1 MRKPIRCTAVITL
14 FILSLTAC
22 ANEWIKSN
30 QNIEVSSSQWVQKI
44 LAGMTLEQKIGQMIG
59 LRYTGRFFNQDSE
72 SFAELKSW
80 ICGFHIGGF
89 IQVRG
94 GVYETAALTNT
105 LQKMADIP
113 LLIAADLERGLGN
126 QLEGATLFPPFMSLG
141 AAGSEEFAYAMGRI
155 TAVEARAVGIHMTY
169 APVVDVNNNP
179 DNPIINVRSF
189 GEDPQTVGRLAAA
202 FIQGCQDHG
211 LIATAKHF
219 PGHGDT
225 AIDSHSALPVIRG
238 DMAKLQNMELFP
250 FQAAIDAGVLAIM
263 SAHLRLPAL
272 DPALRVPATLSAPII
287 TELLR
292 NRLGFEGLVVTDAM
306 EMGGI
311 TSLYTPEDAAVKAVQ
326 AGVDMLL
333 LPPRTESVILALV
346 QAVNQQKIPV
356 SRIDASVRRILRIKA
371 GLGLHK
377 QRTVDLRD
385 VDKLVN
391 AKPHRELAR
400 KVVDHSLTLI
410 QDTPDLLPLASVG
423 QRISVF
429 SLSSDPGGYFMGQ
442 AFVRALG
449 KRNTQVTAF
458 YADVFTGEEFIQK
471 ALQRARRADVRIIAV
486 FSRLSDGKGSVG
498 MHERHIRLIRDLAKS
513 TAPVVVVSFNSPYFL
528 RQFPEVDTYLCAFRH
543 SEPIQEA
550 AAKALFGE
558 IEIRGR
564 LPVTIPGLYSLGHG
578 IQKPALSRGPWD
590 TASNLDR

>member
-1 MRKPIRCTAVITL
+1 MRKPSRWAAVLTL
-14 FILSLTAC
+14 LVMNFAAC
-22 ANEWIKSN
+22 ADERITSD
-30 QNIEVSSSQWVQKI
+30 QTLELSSSRWVQDT
-44 LAGMTLEQKIGQMIG
+44 LARMTLEQKIGQMIG

-72 SFAELKSW
+72 AFAELKSW
-80 ICGFHIGGF
+80 ITGYHIGGF

-94 GVYETAALTNT
+94 SVYETAALTNT
-105 LQKMADIP
+105 LQRMAEVP

-126 QLEGATLFPPFMSLG
+126 QLEGATQFPPFMSLG
-141 AAGSEEFAYAMGRI
+141 AAGSEEYAYAVGRI

-189 GEDPQTVGRLAAA
+189 GEDPRAVGRLATA
-202 FIQGCQDHG
+202 FIQGCQDYG

-225 AIDSHSALPVIRG
+225 ATDSHSALPVIRG
-238 DMAKLQNMELFP
+238 DMERLQRMELYP

-272 DPALRVPATLSAPII
+272 DPALRVPATLSEPII

-292 NRLGFEGLVVTDAM
+292 HKLGFRGLVVSDAL

-311 TSLYTPEDAAVKAVQ
+311 TSLYSPEDAAVKAVQ

-333 LPPRTESVILALV
+333 VPPRTESVILALV
-346 QAVNQQKIPV
+346 RAVNQQEIPM
-356 SRIDASVRRILRIKA
+356 SRIDASVQRILKIKA
-371 GLGLHK
+371 RLGLHK
-377 QRTVDLRD
+377 QRTVSLADL
-385 VDKLVN
+385 DKLVN
-391 AKPHRELAR
+391 AKPHREMAR

-410 QDTPDLLPLASVG
+410 QDTSDLLPLASVD
-423 QRISVF
+423 QRISVL

-442 AFVRALG
+442 AFVRAMG
-449 KRNTQVTAF
+449 RRNTQVTAF
-458 YADVFTGEEFIQK
+458 YADVYTGEEFIQK
-471 ALQRARRADVRIIAV
+471 ALQRDRRADVRIVAV

-498 MHERHIRLIRDLAKS
+498 MYERHIRLIRDLAKR
-513 TAPVVVVSFNSPYFL
+513 AVPVVVVSFNSPYFL
-528 RQFPEVDTYLCAFRH
+528 RQFPEVDAYLCAFRP
-543 SEPIQEA
+543 SESIQEA
-550 AAKALFGE
+550 VAQALFGE

-578 IQKPALSRGPWD
+578 IHKPALNRGPWD
-590 TASNLDR
+590 SASLSER